1 MCSTALA
8 IISVFVCCRLCSIR
22 RANSARRIQHA
33 ASLFYSKINCKL
45 ETRSEDYDGDVDA
58 DAGCELEATDTCSP
72 RTCCGEAQS
81 QRQLAS
87 EWRCWLR

>member
-1 MCSTALA
+1 MYSTAFA
-8 IISVFVCCRLCSIR
+8 YISVFVCCRLFSIR
-22 RANSARRIQHA
+22 RANSARRIQNA
-33 ASLFYSKINCKL
+33 VSPFYSKINCKL
-45 ETRSEDYDGDVDA
+45 EIRSEDYDGDVDA
-58 DAGCELEATDTCSP
+58 DCELEATDTCSL